1 MGGEYG
7 LEALGAWIV
16 AVFCDDESAGD
27 LLPDNPLCG
36 FSHRSRRLARRE
48 YEHAP
53 RLETRFLDQD
63 GVAFE
68 LQRALHGPL
77 RIRGGETGREYLL
90 EVIAHKDIVTTRE
103 FGAWLGYAS
112 GGRRVGMRFS
122 ANVSILFK
130 EVPLLERFGRAA
142 AAGFSVVE
150 FWWPGHE
157 TELEAVERAVG
168 DAGLDVAL
176 FNFDA
181 GDMAAGDRGLVS
193 DPERQHL
200 FRENVPMALD
210 LARAL
215 GCERMNVL
223 VGHEIPGL
231 DREVQ
236 LALARENLRF
246 AAEKAE
252 VADITVMV
260 EAVNTFENGPYL
272 LYTTEQA
279 VEFVEHVERE
289 NVWIQHDFYH
299 MQRMEGNLVANLR
312 EHFDQI
318 GHVQIA
324 DSPGRGEPG
333 TGEIHYPYVLAALE
347 DLGYDG
353 YVGLEYNPTTETTE
367 ESLKWLPKELRGGDV
382 NVSDLGL

>member
-1 MGGEYG
+1 
-7 LEALGAWIV
+7 
-16 AVFCDDESAGD
+16 
-27 LLPDNPLCG
+27 
-36 FSHRSRRLARRE
+36 
-48 YEHAP
+48 
-53 RLETRFLDQD
+53 
-63 GVAFE
+63 
-68 LQRALHGPL
+68 
-77 RIRGGETGREYLL
+77 
-90 EVIAHKDIVTTRE
+90 
-103 FGAWLGYAS
+103 
-112 GGRRVGMRFS
+112 MRFS

-142 AAGFSVVE
+142 ASGFSAVE

-157 TELEAVERAVG
+157 VELGALERAVR

-193 DPERQHL
+193 DPDRQHL
-200 FRENVPMALD
+200 FRENVPVALD

-215 GCERMNVL
+215 GCKRMNVL
-223 VGHEIPGL
+223 LGHEIPGM
-231 DREVQ
+231 DREEQ
-236 LALARENLRF
+236 LALSRENVRF
-246 AAEKAE
+246 AAQKA
-252 VADITVMV
+252 ADITIMV

-279 VEFVEHVERE
+279 VEFVERVGRE
-289 NVWIQHDFYH
+289 NVRIQHDFYH

-312 EHFDQI
+312 EYVGHI

-333 TGEIHYPYVLAALE
+333 TGEIHYPFVLEELE
-347 DLGYDG
+347 KLGYDG

-367 ESLKWLPKELRGGDV
+367 ESFGWLPKELRGRDLA
-382 NVSDLGL
+382 VSDLRL